1 MKEISIQDQGSVSGC
16 YGCGPDNTHG
26 NQLKSFWDG
35 DETVAEF
42 TPKAY
47 HCAGS
52 PDIVYGGLIASLL
65 DCHACNFAIARYYR
79 EEGRII
85 GSDPKIYCVT
95 AQLNVSFL
103 KPTPIGTT
111 LELRARLKSSESR
124 KTWVECTLSALGEP
138 RARAEVLAIRVKE

>member
-1 MKEISIQDQGSVSGC
+1 MEKSIQDQGAVSGC

-35 DETVAEF
+35 DETVSHF
-42 TPKAY
+42 TPKPY

-79 EEGRII
+79 EEGRAI
-85 GSDPKIYCVT
+85 GSDPKIFCVT
-95 AQLNVSFL
+95 GQLNVSFL
-103 KPTPIGTT
+103 KPTPITEV
-111 LELRARLKSSESR
+111 LEIRARLKSVDRR
-124 KTWVECTLSALGEP
+124 KTWVECELSAAGEV
-138 RARAEVLAIRVKE
+138 RARAEVLAIRLAR